1 MKSVLFVCTANM
13 CRSPMAEALFRS
25 LVHDRG
31 ESDEWRIESAGV
43 RASAGQPATGNT
55 QLVAA
60 ERGLDLSGH
69 RSQLATRATLEPF
82 SLVLVMEEA
91 HSCQLREVAPNLADR
106 IYLLSELVGQRSD
119 IWDPAGSDGRRGQES
134 RRPDSRSG
142 PPGGSGCGAIQH
154 RSYPGVLFHLY
165 QQLGA
170 AHGVRTGEPQ

>member
-43 RASAGQPATGNT
+43 RASAGQPATEST

-60 ERGLDLSGH
+60 ERGMDLSGH

-82 SLVLVMEEA
+82 SLVLVVEEA
-91 HSCQLREVAPNLADR
+91 HRRQLREVAPDLADR
-106 IYLLSELVGQRSD
+106 VYLLSELVGQRSD
-119 IWDPAGSDGRRGQES
+119 IWDPVGGELENYRVMADQIDGILRTGFDRMGELAENSPGDHRANQA
-134 RRPDSRSG
+134 RRP
-142 PPGGSGCGAIQH
+142 
-154 RSYPGVLFHLY
+154 
-165 QQLGA
+165 
-170 AHGVRTGEPQ
+170 EPK